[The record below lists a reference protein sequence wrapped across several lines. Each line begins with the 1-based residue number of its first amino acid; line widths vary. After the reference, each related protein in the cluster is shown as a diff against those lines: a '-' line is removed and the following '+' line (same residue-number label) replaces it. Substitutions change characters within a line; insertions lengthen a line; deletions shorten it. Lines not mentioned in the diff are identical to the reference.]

1 MSEDKTE
8 SFFKSEYFV
17 HLLIFI
23 AAVILGGML
32 GYLWGHKEGFDFG
45 VELTKLIY
53 KSCGK

>member
-8 SFFKSEYFV
+8 SFFGSEYFV

-45 VELTKLIY
+45 VELTKLVY